1 MRINK
6 DSLCKGRNSLV
17 KPEFKGLVF
26 SQYLKNTDNNT

>member
-6 DSLCKGRNSLV
+6 DSLCKGKNNLV
-17 KPEFKGLVF
+17 KPEFEGLVF